1 MTIGFLAGAFDV
13 IHPGYIR
20 MFKDAR
26 TVCDYL
32 IVGLHEDPSIEREY
46 KLKPVQTVEERKE
59 ILLAIQYIDDV
70 IVYQKEETF
79 LEYLKNYDIR
89 FLGTDYRDG
98 SYTGK
103 DLNIDIIWLTR
114 NHDYSTTKLKTDSY
128 NSVKGPMISGV
139 HYD

>member
-1 MTIGFLAGAFDV
+1 M
-13 IHPGYIR
+13 
-20 MFKDAR
+20 
-26 TVCDYL
+26 
-32 IVGLHEDPSIEREY
+32 
-46 KLKPVQTVEERKE
+46 QTVEERKE

-114 NHDYSTTKLKTDSY
+114 NHDYSSTKLKTDIYHSINGRIY
-128 NSVKGPMISGV
+128 
-139 HYD
+139 YD